1 MKYEIRHW
9 LLLSYWKVIF
19 KVLFLLFLS
28 NFIFVSYFSVIYSR
42 IGAMYVSKLKL
53 SALSS
58 TGTFRKFKEKIAH
71 SNPSLQ
77 DHKVSLFFML
87 TFYLL

>member
-28 NFIFVSYFSVIYSR
+28 NFIFVSYFSVGSFPY
-42 IGAMYVSKLKL
+42 
-53 SALSS
+53 
-58 TGTFRKFKEKIAH
+58 KFIVE
-71 SNPSLQ
+71 
-77 DHKVSLFFML
+77 
-87 TFYLL
+87 